1 MTGDRRSEN
10 ADAESLRRIPDP
22 DRMPVDLRTLM
33 LRIPTLKPD
42 DVIAFDAWLRPGAGL
57 HLGQAVEH

>member
-1 MTGDRRSEN
+1 MPEDRRSEN
-10 ADAESLRRIPDP
+10 PEADSLRRIPDP

-33 LRIPTLKPD
+33 LRIPNLKTD

-57 HLGQAVEH
+57 HLAQSVEH